1 MYKRQEDFLPCVFP
15 FLPVNSLLLF
25 LMCLHFSLPA
35 YIISCAKPAHDQHSS
50 LAEHMHVF
58 FSLALILS
66 FNRNFCNVNN
76 NSVNFLFSSF
86 GYNKLI
92 KTKTCCHTAASQFF
106 LRKETRKLTELLFT
120 LQKLRLNDKMSASE
134 KNTCMCSASDEC

>member
-1 MYKRQEDFLPCVFP
+1 MFP

-35 YIISCAKPAHDQHSS
+35 YI
-50 LAEHMHVF
+50 LA
-58 FSLALILS
+58 S
-66 FNRNFCNVNN
+66 NRNFCNVNN

-92 KTKTCCHTAASQFF
+92 KTKERCQTAA
-106 LRKETRKLTELLFT
+106 
-120 LQKLRLNDKMSASE
+120 
-134 KNTCMCSASDEC
+134 

>member
-1 MYKRQEDFLPCVFP
+1 MNVWKLFRMPAHYNSRFQNPSTACTVSWKTWSEDFLPCVFP

-35 YIISCAKPAHDQHSS
+35 HIISCAKPAHDQHSS

-92 KTKTCCHTAASQFF
+92 KTKERCQTAA
-106 LRKETRKLTELLFT
+106 
-120 LQKLRLNDKMSASE
+120 
-134 KNTCMCSASDEC
+134 

>member
-1 MYKRQEDFLPCVFP
+1 MLHNHYLHSLCPVVF
-15 FLPVNSLLLF
+15 
-25 LMCLHFSLPA
+25 
-35 YIISCAKPAHDQHSS
+35 IISCAKTAHDQHSS

-106 LRKETRKLTELLFT
+106 LRKETRNYG
-120 LQKLRLNDKMSASE
+120 NDIKMVWFQIRHSNIRADPPDSGRNRRHQLYMIPHLE
-134 KNTCMCSASDEC
+134 MCGAENAFRK